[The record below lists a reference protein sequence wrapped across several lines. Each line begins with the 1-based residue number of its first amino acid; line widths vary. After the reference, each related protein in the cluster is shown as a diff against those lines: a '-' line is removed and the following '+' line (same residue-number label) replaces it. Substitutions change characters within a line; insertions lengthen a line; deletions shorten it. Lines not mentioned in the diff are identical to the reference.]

1 MTFDIIGP
9 VLEVVNSAIER
20 FLPKKMDETDKER
33 FKNEMTKYI
42 LNNAFKENE
51 SFRQFILEY
60 EGRSKDLPRFVQVI
74 RALIR
79 PVLTILISG
88 TYIWG
93 WLHPERFTA
102 EQMAVLKPLALIVL
116 LFWFGDRAIQK
127 SGILE
132 VFKRKEK

>member
-1 MTFDIIGP
+1 
-9 VLEVVNSAIER
+9 
-20 FLPKKMDETDKER
+20 
-33 FKNEMTKYI
+33 MTKYI